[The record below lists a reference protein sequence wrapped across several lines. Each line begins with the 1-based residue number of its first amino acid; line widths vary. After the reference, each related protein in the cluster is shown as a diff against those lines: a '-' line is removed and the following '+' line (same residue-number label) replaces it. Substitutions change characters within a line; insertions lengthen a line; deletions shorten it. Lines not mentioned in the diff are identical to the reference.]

1 MKLKLD
7 EHEYVIKIRA
17 AAYPH
22 LQTLST
28 AFTATPPAKEELIR
42 AEEEVILTCVDPAPC
57 DDHYDV
63 VLAAIL
69 QRYTEIM
76 RSLSK
81 NFRP

>member
-7 EHEYVIKIRA
+7 EHEYVIRIRA

-22 LQTLST
+22 LQTLSA
-28 AFTATPPAKEELIR
+28 AFTTAPPSKDDLIR
-42 AEEEVILTCVDPAPC
+42 AEEEVIATCVNPQPC
-57 DDHYDV
+57 DEHYDV

-69 QRYTEIM
+69 QRYTEVM
-76 RSLSK
+76 RSIAK